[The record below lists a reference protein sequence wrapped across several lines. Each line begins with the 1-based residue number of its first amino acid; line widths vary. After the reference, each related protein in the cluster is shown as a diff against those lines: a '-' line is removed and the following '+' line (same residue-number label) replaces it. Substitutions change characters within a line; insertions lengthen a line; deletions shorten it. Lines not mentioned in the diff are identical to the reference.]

1 MAEEPEE
8 EPGEI
13 ELIPNR
19 PLREVIVSHTDG
31 NGVLQLYCMK
41 EDGSGQSSAPR
52 ILITAAA
59 CLPARLTVKDWPT
72 FNRLATVSLCG
83 SLIINGKNSRVLTDD
98 GRNLLPC
105 WLPDSKHIVWM
116 KTQPGHEPSSKSQ
129 IHLMNVE
136 TGESRRLFTD
146 PEQLKFSNS
155 MPAVSPKG
163 DRIAFVSNRSGAMR
177 IWVSNLDGSNA
188 RQISKPEMDYHHAI
202 EAPIEQKVPAW
213 SPDSKWI
220 AHWEGVE
227 MIHLSAFTGVRDPE
241 RDQMIFS
248 DFSRLGGW

>member
-1 MAEEPEE
+1 
-8 EPGEI
+8 
-13 ELIPNR
+13 
-19 PLREVIVSHTDG
+19 
-31 NGVLQLYCMK
+31 
-41 EDGSGQSSAPR
+41 
-52 ILITAAA
+52 
-59 CLPARLTVKDWPT
+59 
-72 FNRLATVSLCG
+72 
-83 SLIINGKNSRVLTDD
+83 
-98 GRNLLPC
+98 
-105 WLPDSKHIVWM
+105 
-116 KTQPGHEPSSKSQ
+116 
-129 IHLMNVE
+129 MNAE

-155 MPAVSPKG
+155 MPVVSPKG

-241 RDQMIFS
+241 RDQMILATFHVWVVGS
-248 DFSRLGGW
+248 DGKNRRKVGRGDDPNWSPDGFVTRAFPDRERGGPKIMIETLSGEKELPIVPRQENWGRFTWKP